1 MFLLRLR
8 ETLYF
13 FWQHLTDLLWRL
25 LPVVL
30 PFLLFLNYRLFYVL
44 DGDPEKAMRD
54 LPFLLV
60 QMLAGVAAT
69 ALTIRYALAVLGKT
83 TLSPRGLWQDAVLR
97 MPALFFVQILAGI
110 AIVLGLLAFIVPGL
124 YLMGAL
130 LPAYVLVVHEG
141 QAPLEAL
148 RSAWARFRGQAWE
161 VSAALAMLLLT
172 LLLVLSG
179 LESLGSLLQGEA
191 PWLKLLANTGLNMV
205 GLLFTQMLPILL
217 VRFYELEVSSAGKS

>member
-13 FWQHLTDLLWRL
+13 FWHHLTDLLWRL

-30 PFLLFLNYRLFYVL
+30 PFLLFINYRLFFVL
-44 DGDPEKAMRD
+44 DGDPEKALRD
-54 LPFLLV
+54 LSFLLA
-60 QMLAGVAAT
+60 QMLSGVAAA

-83 TLSPRGLWQDAVLR
+83 ELTPRRLWQDAVLR
-97 MPALFFVQILAGI
+97 MPALFLVQILAGL

-141 QAPLEAL
+141 QAPLQAL
-148 RSAWARFRGQAWE
+148 KSSWTRFRGQAWE
-161 VSAALAMLLLT
+161 VSAALGLLLLV

-179 LESLGSLLQGEA
+179 LESLGHLLQQRSPG
-191 PWLKLLANTGLNMV
+191 LQVLANTGLNMV
-205 GLLFTQMLPILL
+205 GLLFTQMLPVLL

>member
-13 FWQHLTDLLWRL
+13 FWHHLTDLLWRL

-30 PFLLFLNYRLFYVL
+30 PVLLFINYRLYFVL
-44 DGDPEKAMRD
+44 DGDPEKVVRD
-54 LPFLLV
+54 LPFLLA
-60 QMLAGVAAT
+60 QMLAGVAAA
-69 ALTIRYALAVLGKT
+69 ALTIRYTLAVLGKT
-83 TLSPRGLWQDAVLR
+83 DLSPRRLWQDAVLR
-97 MPALFFVQILAGI
+97 LPGLFFVQILAGL

-141 QAPLEAL
+141 RTPFDAL
-148 RSAWARFRGQAWE
+148 KSSWTRFRGQAWE
-161 VSAALAMLLLT
+161 VSAAVGLLL
-172 LLLVLSG
+172 LLLVVVLSG
-179 LESLGSLLQGEA
+179 LESLGHLLQQHS
-191 PWLKLLANTGLNMV
+191 PWLQLLANTGLNLV
-205 GLLFTQMLPILL
+205 GVLFTQMLPILL